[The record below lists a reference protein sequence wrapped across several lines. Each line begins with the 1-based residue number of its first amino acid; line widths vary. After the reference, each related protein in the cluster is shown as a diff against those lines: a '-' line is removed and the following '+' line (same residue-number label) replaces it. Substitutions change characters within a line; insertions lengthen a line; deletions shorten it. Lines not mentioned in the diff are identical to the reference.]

1 MIPGNLKPEETPQI
15 VILTFDDAVNNE
27 NWEIYE
33 RIFAPNRTNPNGCP
47 ISTTFFLSH
56 EYTNYRHVQK
66 LWNDGH
72 EIGIHSITY
81 VFFKDKFKDDNK
93 IIPINF
99 IFSHRQPE
107 LWWTF
112 NATMEDWFDEFA
124 GMANIINRFA
134 GIPLD
139 ELRGTRVPFLRVGW
153 NTQFI
158 MVILLNKFH

>member
-1 MIPGNLKPEETPQI
+1 MFKNYGMMAMKLVSIQLRK
-15 VILTFDDAVNNE
+15 
-27 NWEIYE
+27 Y
-33 RIFAPNRTNPNGCP
+33 
-47 ISTTFFLSH
+47 FFS
-56 EYTNYRHVQK
+56 
-66 LWNDGH
+66 
-72 EIGIHSITY
+72 
-81 VFFKDKFKDDNK
+81 KFKKMMTK
-93 IIPINF
+93 IQF
-99 IFSHRQPE
+99 SIFSHRQPE

-158 MVILLNKFH
+158 MVRLFEYR

>member
-1 MIPGNLKPEETPQI
+1 MFKNYGMMAMKLVSIQLREYF
-15 VILTFDDAVNNE
+15 LF
-27 NWEIYE
+27 Y
-33 RIFAPNRTNPNGCP
+33 
-47 ISTTFFLSH
+47 FFLDSK
-56 EYTNYRHVQK
+56 EKMMT
-66 LWNDGH
+66 
-72 EIGIHSITY
+72 
-81 VFFKDKFKDDNK
+81 K
-93 IIPINF
+93 IQF
-99 IFSHRQPE
+99 SIFSHRQPE

-158 MVILLNKFH
+158 MVRLFEYR

>member
-1 MIPGNLKPEETPQI
+1 MVSEP
-15 VILTFDDAVNNE
+15 
-27 NWEIYE
+27 
-33 RIFAPNRTNPNGCP
+33 
-47 ISTTFFLSH
+47 
-56 EYTNYRHVQK
+56 
-66 LWNDGH
+66 
-72 EIGIHSITY
+72 
-81 VFFKDKFKDDNK
+81 K
-93 IIPINF
+93 IQF
-99 IFSHRQPE
+99 SIFSHRQPE

-158 MVILLNKFH
+158 MVRLFEYR

>member
-1 MIPGNLKPEETPQI
+1 MRIGKSTNESSPQI
-15 VILTFDDAVNNE
+15 EPTPMAVQWRPLFSCHTSTPTTDTCRSCGTMDTRLPLTLL
-27 NWEIYE
+27 
-33 RIFAPNRTNPNGCP
+33 R
-47 ISTTFFLSH
+47 
-56 EYTNYRHVQK
+56 
-66 LWNDGH
+66 
-72 EIGIHSITY
+72 
-81 VFFKDKFKDDNK
+81 K
-93 IIPINF
+93 IILAMCFVNSPINSLTNLLLMN
-99 IFSHRQPE
+99 SHRSPE

-158 MVILLNKFH
+158 MVMTAPACSSHILNTILCTVSCR